1 MINNFEKINKS
12 LIKRNRSEKTF
23 KFFGLLGIIFAIS
36 FLVVIL
42 SSIFIEGKKAFVSTY
57 IQVEVFFD
65 SKVIDP
71 DNTKKDSEIKF
82 ANFKKIISNS
92 LLKNFPD
99 VTDRKDKIKL
109 TSFISSSEEDNL
121 MSLVLNDKTL
131 INQTKNLWL
140 LASSTIDVI
149 NKNPEMVK
157 FSEEERLIDDKE
169 LEWFQK
175 MQSEE
180 KVKFSANNNFFTKA
194 DSTEPEQAGI
204 WGALMGSFFTLF
216 VTLILSFPIAVA
228 AGVFLEELDN

>member
-82 ANFKKIISNS
+82 ANFKKIITNNI
-92 LLKNFPD
+92 LP
-99 VTDRKDKIKL
+99 I
-109 TSFISSSEEDNL
+109 
-121 MSLVLNDKTL
+121 
-131 INQTKNLWL
+131 
-140 LASSTIDVI
+140 IDF
-149 NKNPEMVK
+149 K
-157 FSEEERLIDDKE
+157 
-169 LEWFQK
+169 
-175 MQSEE
+175 
-180 KVKFSANNNFFTKA
+180 
-194 DSTEPEQAGI
+194 
-204 WGALMGSFFTLF
+204 
-216 VTLILSFPIAVA
+216 
-228 AGVFLEELDN
+228 